1 METVF
6 RLQRLSVFTYNF
18 VMKLSVIT
26 PTHNRMGLL
35 EQLLVSLEAQTYP
48 DFEVLVAVDG
58 STDGTL
64 ALLEA
69 YKRRVPFTLEVLV
82 LFGLGR
88 AAARNAAIGRSSG
101 EVLVF
106 LDDDL
111 TLSAEV
117 LARHAAFHQ
126 VLKQHVAVGAVRFPD
141 GVTRFPK
148 SPDWMNFSGC
158 NVSVARAAVQ
168 DLGGFDLRFA
178 EYGGED
184 LELGY
189 RLLRA
194 GNRYK
199 ALHNA
204 EVFHQGLRIPDVKK
218 GYSAG
223 FEAVQIAQKHGGNI
237 AIQLGVHPGLLTAK
251 RVAFNPLGRWL
262 LGKRADFAFEE
273 AYFRG
278 AWDAWEQTKRQPE

>member
-1 METVF
+1 MRMAGTSTHAYGWYTVA
-6 RLQRLSVFTYNF
+6 
-18 VMKLSVIT
+18 MKLSVIT

-35 EQLLVSLEAQTYP
+35 EGLLLSLETQTY
-48 DFEVLVAVDG
+48 DNFEVVVAVDG

-69 YKRRVPFTLEVLV
+69 YKRRVPFGLEVLV
-82 LFGLGR
+82 LLGLGR

-111 TLSAEV
+111 TLSPEV

-126 VLKQHVAVGAVRFPD
+126 VLKRHVAVGAVRFPD
-141 GVTRFPK
+141 GVVRFPK

-158 NVSVARAAVQ
+158 NVSVARSVVQ
-168 DLGGFDLRFA
+168 ELGGFDLAFA

-189 RLLRA
+189 RLLKA

-199 ALHNA
+199 ALQNA
-204 EVFHQGLRIPDVKK
+204 EVFHHGLRIPDVKK

-223 FEAVQIAQKHGGNI
+223 FQAVQIAQKHGGSV
-237 AIQLGVHPGLLTAK
+237 AMQLGVHPSLLTAK
-251 RVAFNPLGRWL
+251 RVAFNPLGRL
-262 LGKRADFAFEE
+262 LFGQRADFAFEE

-278 AWDAWEQTKRQPE
+278 ARDAWKKHQAE